1 MTSRWTGTA
10 QLLRPPAAFTG
21 RRNMAIDEWLLS
33 RAITL
38 GQASFRF
45 YRWNEPTLSLGYF
58 QNKQTLTV
66 PESLEHLAR
75 VRRLTGGGAILHD
88 RELTYSLTLPA
99 DHPATATPVDLYRQ
113 VHQWAIDALATQGI
127 SAHFRGQADTDRD
140 GAFLCF
146 LRGDRNDVLIGEQK
160 ILGSAQRRRKGAVLQ
175 HGSLILQ
182 ASPLAAEVAGV
193 EELSSKAVDEARL
206 VEDISAQLEQLAGS
220 WQTFDAESESDL
232 AEIAALEDR
241 Y

>member
-1 MTSRWTGTA
+1 VTSDWNGTA
-10 QLLRPPAAFTG
+10 QLLRPSAAFSG

-33 RAITL
+33 RAISF
-38 GQASFRF
+38 GHASFRF

-58 QNKQTLTV
+58 QNKQTLSV
-66 PESLEHLAR
+66 PESLESLNR

-88 RELTYSLTLPA
+88 RELTYSLTVPA

-113 VHQWAIDALATQGI
+113 VHQWVIDALANQGI
-127 SAHFRGQADTDRD
+127 TAHFRGLSETDRD

-182 ASPLAAEVAGV
+182 ASPLAPEVAGV
-193 EELSSKAVDEARL
+193 EELSGRQVDEARL
-206 VEDISAQLEQLAGS
+206 VDDVSAQLRQLAS
-220 WQTFDAESESDL
+220 DWQPVDCNEEIWQ
-232 AEIAALEDR
+232 AEIAALEEH